1 MTTRQAGMPWE
12 GGVRVLLQAYPSCS
26 MQLLQQSL
34 GSMDGG
40 VQQGVWLLPHP
51 VQVIP
56 PQVAPVVAKGYT
68 IWVKHWHYLYDYVYF
83 RTGHVVRAFLCVH
96 VVCKRCTC
104 AG

>member
-1 MTTRQAGMPWE
+1 MPRK
-12 GGVRVLLQAYPSCS
+12 GGVRILLQTYPSCS

-40 VQQGVWLLPHP
+40 VKQGVWLLPHP